1 MDGTPDTV
9 LLWISQKSQ
18 DIDGKLKD
26 DHDSDD
32 SYKLLLLGAG
42 ESGKST
48 FFKQMKILH
57 KDGFS
62 EEERLSYK
70 EVIHSNTVLNMK
82 TLINGAETLEKDL
95 EEEVK
100 ESADIVL
107 EEETSAGYVLSPE
120 IAEHIKKLWAS
131 STIQATF
138 AERSKLQLSD
148 EADHFFNEIDRTSKT
163 DYIPTEK
170 DVLRVRV
177 RTTGIIEQEFIING
191 SIFKMFDVGGQRNE
205 RRKWIHCF
213 EDVTAVIFMVSL
225 AEYDQVLYED
235 ETQNRM
241 KESLHIFD
249 EICNSNWFQKTS
261 IILFLNKV
269 DLFKEKINK
278 VDLDVC
284 FDDYKGPKQDYQ
296 AAVDFIKDKF
306 ISLNKSKEKQIYC
319 KETCATDTRNCD
331 TVFNAVKDILLQNA
345 LREYGLV

>member
-100 ESADIVL
+100 VC
-107 EEETSAGYVLSPE
+107 ETSKSVVGWKWNVDSIACRSLPILYLRKRLVLDTSSPP
-120 IAEHIKKLWAS
+120 KS
-131 STIQATF
+131 Q
-138 AERSKLQLSD
+138 
-148 EADHFFNEIDRTSKT
+148 
-163 DYIPTEK
+163 
-170 DVLRVRV
+170 
-177 RTTGIIEQEFIING
+177 
-191 SIFKMFDVGGQRNE
+191 SI
-205 RRKWIHCF
+205 
-213 EDVTAVIFMVSL
+213 S
-225 AEYDQVLYED
+225 
-235 ETQNRM
+235 
-241 KESLHIFD
+241 
-249 EICNSNWFQKTS
+249 
-261 IILFLNKV
+261 
-269 DLFKEKINK
+269 
-278 VDLDVC
+278 
-284 FDDYKGPKQDYQ
+284 
-296 AAVDFIKDKF
+296 
-306 ISLNKSKEKQIYC
+306 
-319 KETCATDTRNCD
+319 RNCGL
-331 TVFNAVKDILLQNA
+331 AVPFRLPLPRGASCSSVTRLTTFSMKLTGP
-345 LREYGLV
+345 LRLTTSPLRRMCFVSV

>member
-1 MDGTPDTV
+1 MCFKSEASSKEDIDAKK
-9 LLWISQKSQ
+9 KSQ

-120 IAEHIKKLWAS
+120 IAEHIKVCS
-131 STIQATF
+131 
-138 AERSKLQLSD
+138 LS
-148 EADHFFNEIDRTSKT
+148 FPF
-163 DYIPTEK
+163 
-170 DVLRVRV
+170 
-177 RTTGIIEQEFIING
+177 
-191 SIFKMFDVGGQRNE
+191 
-205 RRKWIHCF
+205 C
-213 EDVTAVIFMVSL
+213 
-225 AEYDQVLYED
+225 
-235 ETQNRM
+235 
-241 KESLHIFD
+241 
-249 EICNSNWFQKTS
+249 
-261 IILFLNKV
+261 
-269 DLFKEKINK
+269 
-278 VDLDVC
+278 
-284 FDDYKGPKQDYQ
+284 
-296 AAVDFIKDKF
+296 
-306 ISLNKSKEKQIYC
+306 
-319 KETCATDTRNCD
+319 
-331 TVFNAVKDILLQNA
+331 
-345 LREYGLV
+345 